1 MASKKQARLRRARR
15 SRGKISRLN
24 AVRLSVYRTPRH
36 FYAQVFD
43 PSGSRVLASASTLDG
58 ELRKSLPN
66 SGNCRA
72 AIAVGELIAKKA
84 NAAGIEQVAFDR
96 SGYRYH
102 GRVQAFADSAR
113 EHGLK
118 F

>member
-1 MASKKQARLRRARR
+1 MANKNTARLRRARK
-15 SRGKISRLN
+15 SRGKIARLE

-36 FYAQVFD
+36 FYAQIFD
-43 PSGSRVLASASTLDG
+43 QSGERVLASASTLDAG
-58 ELRKSLPN
+58 IRKTVKN
-66 SGNCRA
+66 GGNRDA
-72 AIAVGELIAKKA
+72 AIAVGELIAK
-84 NAAGIEQVAFDR
+84 NAKSAGVETVAFDR

>member
-1 MASKKQARLRRARR
+1 MANKNTARLRRAKKSR
-15 SRGKISRLN
+15 SKIARLE
-24 AVRLSVYRTPRH
+24 AVRLSVFRTPRH
-36 FYAQVFD
+36 FYAQIFD
-43 PSGSRVLASASTLDG
+43 ISGENVLASASTLDA
-58 ELRKSLPN
+58 ELRKSLKS
-66 SGNCRA
+66 SGNRDA
-72 AIAVGELIAKKA
+72 AIAVGELIAKNAK
-84 NAAGIEQVAFDR
+84 AAGIEAVAFDR

>member
-1 MASKKQARLRRARR
+1 MANKNTARLRRARK
-15 SRGKISRLN
+15 SRGKIARLE

-36 FYAQVFD
+36 FYAQIFD
-43 PSGSRVLASASTLDG
+43 QSGERVLASASTLDAG
-58 ELRKSLPN
+58 IRKTVKN
-66 SGNCRA
+66 GGNRDA
-72 AIAVGELIAKKA
+72 AIAVVELIAK
-84 NAAGIEQVAFDR
+84 NAKSARVETVAFDR

>member
-1 MASKKQARLRRARR
+1 MINKNTARLRRARR
-15 SRGKISRLN
+15 SRGKIARLE

-36 FYAQVFD
+36 FYAQICD
-43 PSGSRVLASASTLDG
+43 YSGNTVLASASTLNPD
-58 ELRKSLPN
+58 LRKKLKFY
-66 SGNCRA
+66 GNRDA
-72 AIAVGELIAKKA
+72 AIAVGELLAKNA
-84 NAAGIEQVAFDR
+84 AAAGIEQVAFDR